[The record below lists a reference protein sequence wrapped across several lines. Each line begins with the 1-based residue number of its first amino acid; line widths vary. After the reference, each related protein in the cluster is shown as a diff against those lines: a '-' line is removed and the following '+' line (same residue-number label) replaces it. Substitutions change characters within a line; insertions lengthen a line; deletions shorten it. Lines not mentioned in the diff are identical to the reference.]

1 MTEAEIGVSQTLS
14 ILAESSAMLAAFLG
28 AVGIFRLHALFDRRR
43 DVEIEVR
50 ACMMRLTKKDTFVLP
65 LEGVH
70 AMMDEEQMRVMRHPG
85 HRELLTAAIAA
96 DRRRRDLQPVLYR
109 TRLSMLLLESVNLA
123 VIAACIIGLT
133 RIKMVAGAAWLSPVL
148 WTAVIGQMTI
158 PLWCVWIWTAETA
171 SED

>member
-1 MTEAEIGVSQTLS
+1 MTEAEIGVYQTLS

-28 AVGIFRLHALFDRRR
+28 AGGIFRLHALFDRRR

-65 LEGVH
+65 LERVL
-70 AMMDEEQMRVMRHPG
+70 AMMDEEQMRVMHHPG
-85 HRELLTAAIAA
+85 HRELLTVAIAA

-133 RIKMVAGAAWLSPVL
+133 RIKVVAGAAWLSSVL
-148 WTAVIGQMTI
+148 WTAVIGQTTI